1 MLVVGYSHRFSISTD
16 LSTKQRRSYRSRV
29 WLSNHVLHRCSYNVG
44 HIGINTSLWVILQ
57 LIRLL
62 NLSTKIF
69 TDAYFLPVFKA
80 QPPLPPSPAQAVQ
93 RENDSAEDFIQSI
106 KRLFTNVGYLLLL
119 LSYAINVGIF
129 YAISTLLNQIVL
141 EYFPVSPIAMR
152 RIAYAN
158 PSVTILYSSLAQGH
172 EEDAGRIGLTI
183 VCAGML
189 GSVVCGVALDKTHKY
204 KWVSYIYI
212 YIKETTAINCQR
224 RFAYSQ
230 RDDSWNLFLL
240 LPGYDHFHVYSG
252 HRSDIRRLHYV
263 RFTWVRYEFN
273 DDSPL
278 TNKDTTD

>member
-212 YIKETTAINCQR
+212 YKRNYCNKLSTTIR
-224 RFAYSQ
+224 IFAE
-230 RDDSWNLFLL
+230 
-240 LPGYDHFHVYSG
+240 
-252 HRSDIRRLHYV
+252 RRLLEFISSPSWVWSFSRLLWTSVGYTS
-263 RFTWVRYEFN
+263 FTLR
-273 DDSPL
+273 PL
-278 TNKDTTD
+278 YLGTLRI